1 VALQQTTRELWAQQG
16 PFEPYTIHGV
26 PQQNIPEIY
35 IKGAVW
41 NAQSTPP
48 RYIAQSSAP
57 EESGTGTWFPIDFNE
72 EHVCWVEVR
81 LQEPAGSEAYWQ
93 AFRIAGEDL
102 GLDITQGDV
111 EIHLQSTTLHSYR
124 ESVAS
129 SHLSRASTP
138 SIASVIRPRPSPYQL
153 GSRDQEIAHSLAES
167 LNINEPMS
175 NTLTME
181 VPAGTIN
188 PTTGHVD
195 ADDAALYRAIGPDQP
210 DPPSVSGTER
220 TTNIPFGWIRPQ
232 GGGMPE
238 PRRYIYGGPPAGP
251 FGPPGRGPPGG
262 GPPGGGPPGGGPPG
276 GGPPGGGPPRGGPFG
291 PPGGGP
297 PAPIP
302 VAPAVGGR
310 NDKLVGNTPLVFKGE
325 RSRAEEFITQWQLYE
340 GVNITNDLMRNAYQR
355 AMLFLTYIQ
364 GPIVNEWVKG
374 VNAWL
379 RGQIINQ
386 RWAPHD
392 ERLWTEVF
400 DSFNRQFANVMEQE
414 DAQAALAKGL
424 QLDKGDLDKLIT
436 EFEQLV
442 RHAGYDVNQDLVL
455 RIFTSALPNTMYE
468 YILRTLPQPATYE
481 QWRAAAIDQQRVYVH
496 MRNRADRFK
505 TKKPAPTNTWRPFN
519 SQWRN
524 PPRDKNAMDTSPGR
538 TRARVAEAEDF
549 LPGGN
554 RYEQRVGGS
563 REGGY
568 PRGPVQRDG
577 QRKVL
582 TCFFCGKPGHF
593 ARDCRQKQNNRGAN
607 SPPRNTQIP
616 TRARQVRQEDS
627 NIRVVDD
634 RSVADDRTPQQ
645 RANDWLTSV
654 ANEHDDVKDIVM
666 QELWGKED
674 FQNA

>member
-26 PQQNIPEIY
+26 PQQNIPDIY

-41 NAQSTPP
+41 NAQADPP
-48 RYIAQSSAP
+48 RYVAQSSAP
-57 EESGTGTWFPIDFNE
+57 EESGTGTWFPVDFNE

-93 AFRIAGEDL
+93 AFRIAGQDL

-129 SHLSRASTP
+129 SHSSRESTP
-138 SIASVIRPRPSPYQL
+138 SVPSIILPRPSPHQP
-153 GSRDQEIAHSLAES
+153 GSRDQEIANTLAES
-167 LNINEPMS
+167 LTIHEPMS

-188 PTTGHVD
+188 PVTGHVD
-195 ADDAALYRAIGPDQP
+195 ADDAALFRAIGPDQP
-210 DPPSVSGTER
+210 DPPSVSGTDR
-220 TTNIPFGWIRPQ
+220 TTHVPFGWIRPQ
-232 GGGMPE
+232 GGRMPE
-238 PRRYIYGGPPAGP
+238 PRRYIYGGG
-251 FGPPGRGPPGG
+251 GPPGGGPFRPPGGPFRPPGGPFGPPGG
-262 GPPGGGPPGGGPPG
+262 GPPGGGPPAPI
-276 GGPPGGGPPRGGPFG
+276 
-291 PPGGGP
+291 P
-297 PAPIP
+297 PAP
-302 VAPAVGGR
+302 VVGGGGR
-310 NDKLVGNTPLVFKGE
+310 NDKLVGNTPLIFKGE

-364 GPIVNEWVKG
+364 GPTVNEWVKG

-379 RGQIINQ
+379 RGQIIHEG
-386 RWAPHD
+386 WAPTD
-392 ERLWTEVF
+392 ERLWAEVF

-424 QLDKGDLDKLIT
+424 QLEKGDLDQLIT

-442 RHAGYDVNQDLVL
+442 RHAGYDINQDLVL

-468 YILRTLPQPATYE
+468 YILRNLPQPATYE
-481 QWRAAAIDQQRVYVH
+481 QWRSAAIDQQKVYVH

-505 TKKPAPTNTWRPFN
+505 TKKLPPITTWRPFGN
-519 SQWRN
+519 QWRN
-524 PPRDKNAMDTSPGR
+524 PPKDPNAMDTSPGR

-568 PRGPVQRDG
+568 PRGPVQKDG

-593 ARDCRQKQNNRGAN
+593 ARDCRQKRNNQGP
-607 SPPRNTQIP
+607 SGPPRNYQPP
-616 TRARQVRQEDS
+616 TRARQIKQEES

-645 RANDWLTSV
+645 RATDWLTSV
-654 ANEHDDVKDIVM
+654 ADEHDDVKDIVM

>member
-1 VALQQTTRELWAQQG
+1 VVLQQTTRELWASQG
-16 PFEPYTIHGV
+16 PFEPYTIHSIT
-26 PQQNIPEIY
+26 QQNVPEIY

-41 NAQSTPP
+41 NAQAIPA
-48 RYIAQSSAP
+48 RYHAQSSAP
-57 EESGTGTWFPIDFNE
+57 EESGLGNWFPIEFNK

-102 GLDITQGDV
+102 GVDITQGDV
-111 EIHLQSTTLHSYR
+111 ENHLQTNTLNTYR

-129 SHLSRASTP
+129 SHSSRASTP
-138 SIASVIRPRPSPYQL
+138 SIPSILIPRPSPYQP
-153 GSRDQEIAHSLAES
+153 GSRDQEIAHTLAES

-188 PTTGHVD
+188 PVTGHMD
-195 ADDAALYRAIGPDQP
+195 ADNAALFRAIGPDQP
-210 DPPSVSGTER
+210 DPPSVSKTDR
-220 TTNIPFGWIRPQ
+220 TTHIPFGWMRPQ
-232 GGGMPE
+232 GRRMPE
-238 PRRYIYGGPPAGP
+238 PGRYIYGGGGPPGRGPPGGGLPRGGPPAGP
-251 FGPPGRGPPGG
+251 FGPPGG
-262 GPPGGGPPGGGPPG
+262 GPPGGGPPAPLPP
-276 GGPPGGGPPRGGPFG
+276 
-291 PPGGGP
+291 
-297 PAPIP
+297 
-302 VAPAVGGR
+302 APAVGGIR
-310 NDKLVGNTPLVFKGE
+310 NNKLVGNTPLIFKGE

-364 GPIVNEWVKG
+364 GPVVNEWVKG

-386 RWAPHD
+386 QWAPTD
-392 ERLWTEVF
+392 ERLWVEVF

-424 QLDKGDLDKLIT
+424 QLEKGDLDKLIT

-442 RHAGYDVNQDLVL
+442 RHAQYDVNQDLVL
-455 RIFTSALPNTMYE
+455 RIFTSALPNAMYK
-468 YILRTLPQPATYE
+468 YILRTIPQPATYE
-481 QWRAAAIDQQRVYVH
+481 QWRSVAIDQQRVYVH
-496 MRNRADRFK
+496 MRNRTDRFK
-505 TKKPAPTNTWRPFN
+505 TKKAPPTNTNWRPFN
-519 SQWRN
+519 NQWRN
-524 PPRDKNAMDTSPGR
+524 PQRDPNAMDTSPGR
-538 TRARVAEAEDF
+538 TRTRVAEAEDF

-554 RYEQRVGGS
+554 RYKQRIGGS
-563 REGGY
+563 QEGGY
-568 PRGPVQRDG
+568 PRGPIQKDR

-593 ARDCRQKQNNRGAN
+593 ARDCRQKRFNNQNTPQTNQGPIGPSRN
-607 SPPRNTQIP
+607 QQNPPH
-616 TRARQVRQEDS
+616 VRQIGQEEGA
-627 NIRVVDD
+627 IRVVDD
-634 RSVADDRTPQQ
+634 RSIADDRTPHQ
-645 RANDWLTSV
+645 RATDWLSGV
-654 ANEHDDVKDIVM
+654 ADENNKVKDIVM

>member
-26 PQQNIPEIY
+26 PQQNIPEVY

-41 NAQSTPP
+41 NAQADPP
-48 RYIAQSSAP
+48 RYVAQSSAP
-57 EESGTGTWFPIDFNE
+57 EESGTGTWFPVDFNE

-93 AFRIAGEDL
+93 AFRIAGQDL

-111 EIHLQSTTLHSYR
+111 ENHLQATTLHSYR
-124 ESVAS
+124 ESIAS
-129 SHLSRASTP
+129 SHSSRASTP
-138 SIASVIRPRPSPYQL
+138 SEASVIRPRPSPNHP

-167 LNINEPMS
+167 LNINDPMS

-188 PTTGHVD
+188 QITGHVD
-195 ADDAALYRAIGPDQP
+195 ADDAALFRAIGPDQP
-210 DPPSVSGTER
+210 DPPSISGTEG
-220 TTNIPFGWIRPQ
+220 TTRVPFGWIRPQ
-232 GGGMPE
+232 GGGMPG
-238 PRRYIYGGPPAGP
+238 PRRYIYGGGPPGGP
-251 FGPPGRGPPGG
+251 FGPPPG
-262 GPPGGGPPGGGPPG
+262 GPPAGGPP
-276 GGPPGGGPPRGGPFG
+276 GGPFG

-297 PAPIP
+297 PMPIP
-302 VAPAVGGR
+302 PAPVVRGGGR
-310 NDKLVGNTPLVFKGE
+310 NDKLVGNTPLIFKGE
-325 RSRAEEFITQWQLYE
+325 RSKAEEFITQWQLYE

-386 RWAPHD
+386 RWAPTD
-392 ERLWTEVF
+392 ERLWVEVF

-424 QLDKGDLDKLIT
+424 QLEKGDLDKLIT

-442 RHAGYDVNQDLVL
+442 RHAGYDINQDLVL
-455 RIFTSALPNTMYE
+455 RIFTSALPNTMYK
-468 YILRTLPQPATYE
+468 YILRNLRQPATYE
-481 QWRAAAIDQQRVYVH
+481 QWRSAAIDQQRVYVH

-505 TKKPAPTNTWRPFN
+505 TKKLPPITTWRPFGN
-519 SQWRN
+519 QWRTPQGN
-524 PPRDKNAMDTSPGR
+524 PNAMDTSPGR

-568 PRGPVQRDG
+568 PRGPVQKDG

-593 ARDCRQKQNNRGAN
+593 ARDCRQKRNNQGP
-607 SPPRNTQIP
+607 SGPPRNNQTP
-616 TRARQVRQEDS
+616 MRARQIRQEES

-645 RANDWLTSV
+645 RATDWLTGV
-654 ANEHDDVKDIVM
+654 ADEHDDVKDIVM

>member
-16 PFEPYTIHGV
+16 PFEHYTIHGV

-41 NAQSTPP
+41 NAQADPP
-48 RYIAQSSAP
+48 RYVAQSSAP
-57 EESGTGTWFPIDFNE
+57 EESGTGTWFPVDFNE

-93 AFRIAGEDL
+93 AFRIAGQDL

-111 EIHLQSTTLHSYR
+111 ELHLQSTTLHSYR

-129 SHLSRASTP
+129 SHSSRASTP
-138 SIASVIRPRPSPYQL
+138 SIPSIILPRPSPHQP
-153 GSRDQEIAHSLAES
+153 GSRDQEIAHTLAES
-167 LNINEPMS
+167 LTIHEPMS

-188 PTTGHVD
+188 PVTGHVD
-195 ADDAALYRAIGPDQP
+195 ADDAALFRAIGPDQP
-210 DPPSVSGTER
+210 DPPSVSGTDR
-220 TTNIPFGWIRPQ
+220 TTHVPFGWIRPQ
-232 GGGMPE
+232 GGRMPE
-238 PRRYIYGGPPAGP
+238 PRRYIYGGGG
-251 FGPPGRGPPGG
+251 GPPGGNPPRGGPPGGPLGPPGG
-262 GPPGGGPPGGGPPG
+262 GPPGGGPPAPI
-276 GGPPGGGPPRGGPFG
+276 
-291 PPGGGP
+291 P
-297 PAPIP
+297 PAP
-302 VAPAVGGR
+302 AVMGGR
-310 NDKLVGNTPLVFKGE
+310 SDKLVGNTPLIFKGE

-379 RGQIINQ
+379 RGQIIHQ
-386 RWAPHD
+386 GWAPTD
-392 ERLWTEVF
+392 ERLWVEVF

-424 QLDKGDLDKLIT
+424 QLEKGDLDKLIT

-442 RHAGYDVNQDLVL
+442 RHAGYDINQDLVL

-468 YILRTLPQPATYE
+468 YILRNLPQPATYE
-481 QWRAAAIDQQRVYVH
+481 QWRSAAIDQQKVYVH

-505 TKKPAPTNTWRPFN
+505 TKKLPPITTWRPFGN
-519 SQWRN
+519 QWQN
-524 PPRDKNAMDTSPGR
+524 PTKDPNAMDTSPGR

-593 ARDCRQKQNNRGAN
+593 ARDCRQKRNNQGP
-607 SPPRNTQIP
+607 SGPPRNTQVP
-616 TRARQVRQEDS
+616 TRARQVRQDES

-645 RANDWLTSV
+645 RATDWLTSV
-654 ANEHDDVKDIVM
+654 ADEHDDVKDIVM

>member
-16 PFEPYTIHGV
+16 PFEHYTIHGV

-35 IKGAVW
+35 IKSAVW
-41 NAQSTPP
+41 NAQADPP
-48 RYIAQSSAP
+48 RYVAQSSAP
-57 EESGTGTWFPIDFNE
+57 EESGTGTWFPVDFNE

-93 AFRIAGEDL
+93 AFRIAGQDL

-111 EIHLQSTTLHSYR
+111 ELHLQSTTLHSYR

-129 SHLSRASTP
+129 SHSSRASTP
-138 SIASVIRPRPSPYQL
+138 SVPSIILPRPSPHQP
-153 GSRDQEIAHSLAES
+153 GSRDQEIAHTLAES
-167 LNINEPMS
+167 LTIHEPMS

-188 PTTGHVD
+188 PITGHVD
-195 ADDAALYRAIGPDQP
+195 ADDAALFRAIGPDQP
-210 DPPSVSGTER
+210 DPPSISGTDR
-220 TTNIPFGWIRPQ
+220 TTHVPFGWIRPQ

-238 PRRYIYGGPPAGP
+238 PRRYIYGGGGGPPGGNPPRRGLPGGP
-251 FGPPGRGPPGG
+251 FGPPGGPFGPPGG
-262 GPPGGGPPGGGPPG
+262 GPPGGGPPAPI
-276 GGPPGGGPPRGGPFG
+276 
-291 PPGGGP
+291 P
-297 PAPIP
+297 PAP
-302 VAPAVGGR
+302 AVMGGR
-310 NDKLVGNTPLVFKGE
+310 SDKLVGNTPLIFKGE

-379 RGQIINQ
+379 RGQIISEG
-386 RWAPHD
+386 WAPTD
-392 ERLWTEVF
+392 ERLWAEVF
-400 DSFNRQFANVMEQE
+400 NSFNRQFANVMEQE

-424 QLDKGDLDKLIT
+424 QLEKGDLDKLIT

-442 RHAGYDVNQDLVL
+442 RHAGYDINQDLVL

-468 YILRTLPQPATYE
+468 YILRNLPQPATYE
-481 QWRAAAIDQQRVYVH
+481 QWRAAAIDQQKVYVH

-505 TKKPAPTNTWRPFN
+505 TKKLPPITTWRPFGN
-519 SQWRN
+519 QWRN
-524 PPRDKNAMDTSPGR
+524 PTKDPNAMDTSPGR

-554 RYEQRVGGS
+554 RNEQRVGGS

-593 ARDCRQKQNNRGAN
+593 ARDCRQKRNNQGP
-607 SPPRNTQIP
+607 SGPSRNYQTP
-616 TRARQVRQEDS
+616 TRTRQIKQEES

-645 RANDWLTSV
+645 RATDWLTSV
-654 ANEHDDVKDIVM
+654 ADEHDDVKDIVM

>member
-16 PFEPYTIHGV
+16 PFEHYTIHGV
-26 PQQNIPEIY
+26 PQQNIPEVY

-41 NAQSTPP
+41 NAQANPP
-48 RYIAQSSAP
+48 RYVAQSSAP
-57 EESGTGTWFPIDFNE
+57 EESGTGTWFPVDFNE

-93 AFRIAGEDL
+93 AFRIAGQDL

-111 EIHLQSTTLHSYR
+111 ENHLQATTLNSYR
-124 ESVAS
+124 ESIAS
-129 SHLSRASTP
+129 SHSSRASTP
-138 SIASVIRPRPSPYQL
+138 SEASVIRPRPSPYQP
-153 GSRDQEIAHSLAES
+153 GSRDQEIARTLAES

-188 PTTGHVD
+188 PNTGHVD
-195 ADDAALYRAIGPDQP
+195 ADDAALFRAIGPDQP
-210 DPPSVSGTER
+210 DPPSISGTER
-220 TTNIPFGWIRPQ
+220 TTHVPFGWIRPQ
-232 GGGMPE
+232 GGRMPE
-238 PRRYIYGGPPAGP
+238 PGRYIYGGGG
-251 FGPPGRGPPGG
+251 GPPQG

-276 GGPPGGGPPRGGPFG
+276 GPFRPPGGPFG

-302 VAPAVGGR
+302 PAPAVMGGR
-310 NDKLVGNTPLVFKGE
+310 SDKLVGNTPLIFKGE

-364 GPIVNEWVKG
+364 GPVVNEWVKG

-379 RGQIINQ
+379 RGQIIHQ
-386 RWAPHD
+386 RWAPTD
-392 ERLWTEVF
+392 ERLWVEVF
-400 DSFNRQFANVMEQE
+400 DSFNRQFANIMEQE

-424 QLDKGDLDKLIT
+424 QLEKGDLDKLIT

-442 RHAGYDVNQDLVL
+442 RHAGYDINQDLVL

-481 QWRAAAIDQQRVYVH
+481 QWRSAAIDQQKVYVH

-505 TKKPAPTNTWRPFN
+505 TKKLPPITTWRPFGN
-519 SQWRN
+519 QWKN
-524 PPRDKNAMDTSPGR
+524 PQRDPNAMDTSPGR

-568 PRGPVQRDG
+568 PRGPVQQNG

-593 ARDCRQKQNNRGAN
+593 ARDCRQKRNNQGP
-607 SPPRNTQIP
+607 SGPPRNNQAP
-616 TRARQVRQEDS
+616 MRARQIRQEES

-645 RANDWLTSV
+645 RATDWLTSV
-654 ANEHDDVKDIVM
+654 ADEHDDVKDIVM

>member
-16 PFEPYTIHGV
+16 PFEHYTIHGV

-41 NAQSTPP
+41 NAQADPP
-48 RYIAQSSAP
+48 RYVAQSSAP
-57 EESGTGTWFPIDFNE
+57 EESGTGTWFPVDFNE

-93 AFRIAGEDL
+93 AFRIAGQDL

-111 EIHLQSTTLHSYR
+111 ELHLQSTTLHSYR

-129 SHLSRASTP
+129 SHSSRASTP
-138 SIASVIRPRPSPYQL
+138 SVPSIILPRPSPHQP
-153 GSRDQEIAHSLAES
+153 GSRDQEIAHTLAES
-167 LNINEPMS
+167 LTIHEPMS

-188 PTTGHVD
+188 PVTGHVD
-195 ADDAALYRAIGPDQP
+195 ADDAALFRAIGPDQP
-210 DPPSVSGTER
+210 DPPSVSGTDR
-220 TTNIPFGWIRPQ
+220 TTHIPFGWIRPQ
-232 GGGMPE
+232 SERMPE
-238 PRRYIYGGPPAGP
+238 PRRYIYGGGG
-251 FGPPGRGPPGG
+251 GPPGGNPPRGGPPGGPFRPPGGPFGPPGG
-262 GPPGGGPPGGGPPG
+262 GPPGGGPPAPI
-276 GGPPGGGPPRGGPFG
+276 
-291 PPGGGP
+291 P
-297 PAPIP
+297 PAP
-302 VAPAVGGR
+302 AVMGGR
-310 NDKLVGNTPLVFKGE
+310 SDKLVGNTPLIFKGE
-325 RSRAEEFITQWQLYE
+325 RNRAEEFITQWQLYE

-379 RGQIINQ
+379 RGQIIHQ
-386 RWAPHD
+386 GWAPTD
-392 ERLWTEVF
+392 ERLWAEVF

-424 QLDKGDLDKLIT
+424 QLEKGDLDKLIT

-442 RHAGYDVNQDLVL
+442 RHAGYDINQDLVL

-468 YILRTLPQPATYE
+468 YILRNLPQPATYE
-481 QWRAAAIDQQRVYVH
+481 QWRSAAIDQQKVYVH

-505 TKKPAPTNTWRPFN
+505 TKKLPPITTWRPFGN
-519 SQWRN
+519 QWRN
-524 PPRDKNAMDTSPGR
+524 PTKDPNAMDTSPGR

-568 PRGPVQRDG
+568 MRGPVQKDG

-593 ARDCRQKQNNRGAN
+593 ARDCRQKRNNQGP
-607 SPPRNTQIP
+607 SGPPRNTQVP
-616 TRARQVRQEDS
+616 TRTRQIRQEES

-645 RANDWLTSV
+645 RATDWLTSV
-654 ANEHDDVKDIVM
+654 ADEHDDVKDIVM

>member
-16 PFEPYTIHGV
+16 PFETYTIHGV

-41 NAQSTPP
+41 NAQADPP
-48 RYIAQSSAP
+48 RYVAQSSAP
-57 EESGTGTWFPIDFNE
+57 EESGTGTWFPVDFNE

-93 AFRIAGEDL
+93 AFRIAGQDL

-111 EIHLQSTTLHSYR
+111 KAHLQTTTLTSYR

-129 SHLSRASTP
+129 SHSSRASTP
-138 SIASVIRPRPSPYQL
+138 SVPSDIRLRPSPYQP
-153 GSRDQEIAHSLAES
+153 GSRDQEIAHTLAES
-167 LNINEPMS
+167 LTINDPMS

-181 VPAGTIN
+181 APAGTIN
-188 PTTGHVD
+188 PTTGHIND
-195 ADDAALYRAIGPDQP
+195 DDAALFRAIGPDQP
-210 DPPSVSGTER
+210 DPPSVGGTDH
-220 TTNIPFGWIRPQ
+220 TTHVPFGWIRPQ
-232 GGGMPE
+232 SGRMPE
-238 PRRYIYGGPPAGP
+238 PRRYIYGGGGPPQG
-251 FGPPGRGPPGG
+251 GPPGGPFRPPGGGPFGPPGG
-262 GPPGGGPPGGGPPG
+262 GPPGGGPPGGGPPM
-276 GGPPGGGPPRGGPFG
+276 PI
-291 PPGGGP
+291 P
-297 PAPIP
+297 PAP
-302 VAPAVGGR
+302 AMGGR
-310 NDKLVGNTPLVFKGE
+310 SDKLVGNTPLIFKGE

-386 RWAPHD
+386 RWAPTD
-392 ERLWTEVF
+392 ERLWIEVF

-424 QLDKGDLDKLIT
+424 QLEKGDLDKLIT

-442 RHAGYDVNQDLVL
+442 RHAGYDINQDLVL
-455 RIFTSALPNTMYE
+455 RIFTSALPNMMYE

-481 QWRAAAIDQQRVYVH
+481 QWRTAAIDQQRVYVH

-505 TKKPAPTNTWRPFN
+505 TKKLPPITTWRPFGN
-519 SQWRN
+519 QWKN
-524 PPRDKNAMDTSPGR
+524 PQRGPNDMDTSPRR

-554 RYEQRVGGS
+554 RYEQRAGGS

-568 PRGPVQRDG
+568 PRGPVQKDG

-593 ARDCRQKQNNRGAN
+593 ARDCRQKRNNQGP
-607 SPPRNTQIP
+607 SGPPRNTQMP
-616 TRARQVRQEDS
+616 MRARQIRQEES

-634 RSVADDRTPQQ
+634 RSVANDRTPQQ
-645 RANDWLTSV
+645 RASDWLTGV
-654 ANEHDDVKDIVM
+654 ADEHDDVKDIVM

>member
-16 PFEPYTIHGV
+16 PFEPYIIHGT
-26 PQQNIPEIY
+26 PQQNVPAIY

-41 NAQSTPP
+41 NAQADPP
-48 RYIAQSSAP
+48 RYVAQSSAP
-57 EESGTGTWFPIDFNE
+57 EESGSGTWFPIEFNE
-72 EHVCWVEVR
+72 EHMCWVEVR

-111 EIHLQSTTLHSYR
+111 ETHLQTATLNSYR

-129 SHLSRASTP
+129 SHSSRASTP
-138 SIASVIRPRPSPYQL
+138 SVPSIIRPRPSPYQP
-153 GSRDQEIAHSLAES
+153 GSRDQEIAHMLAES

-188 PTTGHVD
+188 PITGHID
-195 ADDAALYRAIGPDQP
+195 ADDAALFRAIGPDQP
-210 DPPSVSGTER
+210 DPPSVSGTDR
-220 TTNIPFGWIRPQ
+220 TTHIPFGWIRPQ

-238 PRRYIYGGPPAGP
+238 PRRYIYG
-251 FGPPGRGPPGG
+251 GG

-276 GGPPGGGPPRGGPFG
+276 GGPPGGGPPRRGPPAGPFG

-302 VAPAVGGR
+302 PAPAVGGGGR
-310 NDKLVGNTPLVFKGE
+310 NDKLVGNTPLIFKGE
-325 RSRAEEFITQWQLYE
+325 CSRAEEFITQWQLYE

-386 RWAPHD
+386 RWAPTD
-392 ERLWTEVF
+392 KRLWIEVF

-424 QLDKGDLDKLIT
+424 QLDKGDLDKLIM

-442 RHAGYDVNQDLVL
+442 RHARYDVNQDLVL
-455 RIFTSALPNTMYE
+455 RIFTSALPNAMYE

-481 QWRAAAIDQQRVYVH
+481 QWRSAAIDQQRVYVH
-496 MRNRADRFK
+496 MRNRTDRFK
-505 TKKPAPTNTWRPFN
+505 TKKLPPVTTWRPFGN
-519 SQWRN
+519 QWKN
-524 PPRDKNAMDTSPGR
+524 PQRDPNAMDTSPGR

-549 LPGGN
+549 LSGGN

-593 ARDCRQKQNNRGAN
+593 ACDC
-607 SPPRNTQIP
+607 
-616 TRARQVRQEDS
+616 
-627 NIRVVDD
+627 
-634 RSVADDRTPQQ
+634 
-645 RANDWLTSV
+645 
-654 ANEHDDVKDIVM
+654 
-666 QELWGKED
+666 
-674 FQNA
+674 

>member
-16 PFEPYTIHGV
+16 PFETYTIHGV
-26 PQQNIPEIY
+26 PQQNIPEVY

-41 NAQSTPP
+41 NAQADPP
-48 RYIAQSSAP
+48 RYVAQSSAP
-57 EESGTGTWFPIDFNE
+57 EESGTGTWFPVDFNE

-93 AFRIAGEDL
+93 AFRIAGQDL

-111 EIHLQSTTLHSYR
+111 EAHLQATTLTSYR

-129 SHLSRASTP
+129 SHSSRASTP
-138 SIASVIRPRPSPYQL
+138 SEASVIRPRPSPYQP
-153 GSRDQEIAHSLAES
+153 GSRDQEIARSLAES

-188 PTTGHVD
+188 PVTGHVD
-195 ADDAALYRAIGPDQP
+195 ADDAALFRAIGPDQP
-210 DPPSVSGTER
+210 DPPSISGTEG
-220 TTNIPFGWIRPQ
+220 TTHVPFGWIRPQ
-232 GGGMPE
+232 GGGMPG
-238 PRRYIYGGPPAGP
+238 PRRYIYGGGPPPGG
-251 FGPPGRGPPGG
+251 GPPGGPFGPPGG
-262 GPPGGGPPGGGPPG
+262 GPPGGGPPGG
-276 GGPPGGGPPRGGPFG
+276 PFG

-297 PAPIP
+297 PMPIP
-302 VAPAVGGR
+302 PAPVVGGGGR
-310 NDKLVGNTPLVFKGE
+310 SDKLVGNTPLIFKGE
-325 RSRAEEFITQWQLYE
+325 RSKAEEFITQWQLYE

-386 RWAPHD
+386 RWAPTD
-392 ERLWTEVF
+392 ERLWVEVF

-424 QLDKGDLDKLIT
+424 QLEKGDLDKLIT

-442 RHAGYDVNQDLVL
+442 RHAGYDINQDLVL
-455 RIFTSALPNTMYE
+455 RIFTSALPHTMYE
-468 YILRTLPQPATYE
+468 YILRNLRQPATYE
-481 QWRAAAIDQQRVYVH
+481 QWRSAAIDQQRVYVH

-505 TKKPAPTNTWRPFN
+505 TKKLPPITTWRPFGN
-519 SQWRN
+519 QWRTPQGN
-524 PPRDKNAMDTSPGR
+524 PNAMDTSLGR

-568 PRGPVQRDG
+568 PRGPVQKDG

-593 ARDCRQKQNNRGAN
+593 ARDCRQKRNNQGPSGPSRN
-607 SPPRNTQIP
+607 NQPPM
-616 TRARQVRQEDS
+616 RARQIRQEES

-634 RSVADDRTPQQ
+634 RSVVDDRTPQQ
-645 RANDWLTSV
+645 RATDWLTSV
-654 ANEHDDVKDIVM
+654 ADENDDVKDIVM

>member
-16 PFEPYTIHGV
+16 PFEHYTIHGV

-41 NAQSTPP
+41 NAQADPP
-48 RYIAQSSAP
+48 RYVAQSSAP
-57 EESGTGTWFPIDFNE
+57 EESGTGTWFPVDFNE

-93 AFRIAGEDL
+93 AFRIAGQDL

-111 EIHLQSTTLHSYR
+111 ELHLQSTTLHSYR
-124 ESVAS
+124 ESVTS
-129 SHLSRASTP
+129 SHSSRASTP
-138 SIASVIRPRPSPYQL
+138 SEPSIILPRPSPHQP
-153 GSRDQEIAHSLAES
+153 GSRDQEIAHTLAES
-167 LNINEPMS
+167 LNIHEPMS
-175 NTLTME
+175 NTLTLE

-188 PTTGHVD
+188 PVTGHVD
-195 ADDAALYRAIGPDQP
+195 ADDAALFWAIGPNQP
-210 DPPSVSGTER
+210 DPPSVSGTDR
-220 TTNIPFGWIRPQ
+220 TTHVPFGWIRPQ
-232 GGGMPE
+232 SGRMPE
-238 PRRYIYGGPPAGP
+238 PRRYIYGGGGGPPGGNPPRGGPPGGP
-251 FGPPGRGPPGG
+251 FGPPGGPFGPPGG
-262 GPPGGGPPGGGPPG
+262 GPPGGGPPAPI
-276 GGPPGGGPPRGGPFG
+276 
-291 PPGGGP
+291 P
-297 PAPIP
+297 PAP
-302 VAPAVGGR
+302 AVMGGR
-310 NDKLVGNTPLVFKGE
+310 SDKLVGNTPTIFKGE

-379 RGQIINQ
+379 RGQIIHQ
-386 RWAPHD
+386 RWAPTD
-392 ERLWTEVF
+392 ERLWAEVF

-424 QLDKGDLDKLIT
+424 QLEKGDLDKLIT

-442 RHAGYDVNQDLVL
+442 RHAGYDINQDLVL

-468 YILRTLPQPATYE
+468 YILRNLPQPATYE
-481 QWRAAAIDQQRVYVH
+481 QWRSAAIDQQKVYVH

-505 TKKPAPTNTWRPFN
+505 TKKLPPITTWRPFGN
-519 SQWRN
+519 QWRN
-524 PPRDKNAMDTSPGR
+524 PTKDPNAMDTSPGR

-593 ARDCRQKQNNRGAN
+593 ARDCRQKRNNQGP
-607 SPPRNTQIP
+607 SGPPRNTQVP
-616 TRARQVRQEDS
+616 TRARQVRQEES

-645 RANDWLTSV
+645 RATDWLTSV
-654 ANEHDDVKDIVM
+654 ADEHDDVKDIVM

>member
-16 PFEPYTIHGV
+16 PFEHYTIHGV

-41 NAQSTPP
+41 NAQADPP
-48 RYIAQSSAP
+48 RYVAQSSAP
-57 EESGTGTWFPIDFNE
+57 EESGTGTWFPVDFNE

-93 AFRIAGEDL
+93 AFRIAGQDL

-111 EIHLQSTTLHSYR
+111 ELHLQSTTLHSYR
-124 ESVAS
+124 ESVTS
-129 SHLSRASTP
+129 SHSSRASTP
-138 SIASVIRPRPSPYQL
+138 SVPSIILPRPSPHQP
-153 GSRDQEIAHSLAES
+153 GSRDQEIANTLAES
-167 LNINEPMS
+167 LTIHEPMS

-188 PTTGHVD
+188 PITGHVD
-195 ADDAALYRAIGPDQP
+195 ADDAALFQAIGPDQP
-210 DPPSVSGTER
+210 DPPSVSGTDR
-220 TTNIPFGWIRPQ
+220 TTHVPFGWIRPQ
-232 GGGMPE
+232 SGRMPE
-238 PRRYIYGGPPAGP
+238 PRRYIYGGGGGPPRGNP
-251 FGPPGRGPPGG
+251 PRGGPPGGPFGPPGG
-262 GPPGGGPPGGGPPG
+262 GPPGGGPPAPI
-276 GGPPGGGPPRGGPFG
+276 
-291 PPGGGP
+291 P
-297 PAPIP
+297 PAP
-302 VAPAVGGR
+302 AVMGGR
-310 NDKLVGNTPLVFKGE
+310 SDKLVGNTPLIFKGE

-379 RGQIINQ
+379 RGQIIHQ
-386 RWAPHD
+386 GWAPTD
-392 ERLWTEVF
+392 ERLWAEVF

-424 QLDKGDLDKLIT
+424 QLEKGDLDKLIT

-442 RHAGYDVNQDLVL
+442 RHAGYDINQDLVL

-468 YILRTLPQPATYE
+468 YILRNLPQPATYE
-481 QWRAAAIDQQRVYVH
+481 QWRSAAIDQQKVYVH

-505 TKKPAPTNTWRPFN
+505 TKKLPPITTWRPFGN
-519 SQWRN
+519 QWRN
-524 PPRDKNAMDTSPGR
+524 PTKDPNAMDTSPGR

-593 ARDCRQKQNNRGAN
+593 ARDC
-607 SPPRNTQIP
+607 
-616 TRARQVRQEDS
+616 
-627 NIRVVDD
+627 
-634 RSVADDRTPQQ
+634 
-645 RANDWLTSV
+645 
-654 ANEHDDVKDIVM
+654 
-666 QELWGKED
+666 
-674 FQNA
+674 

>member
-16 PFEPYTIHGV
+16 PFETYTIHGV
-26 PQQNIPEIY
+26 PQQNIPEVY
-35 IKGAVW
+35 IKSAVW
-41 NAQSTPP
+41 NAQSDPP
-48 RYIAQSSAP
+48 RYVAQSRAP
-57 EESGTGTWFPIDFNE
+57 EESGTGTWFPVDFNE

-111 EIHLQSTTLHSYR
+111 EAHLQTTTLTSYR

-129 SHLSRASTP
+129 SHSSRASTP
-138 SIASVIRPRPSPYQL
+138 SVPSDIRPRPSPYQP
-153 GSRDQEIAHSLAES
+153 GSRDQEIARTLAES
-167 LNINEPMS
+167 LNINDPMS
-175 NTLTME
+175 NTLTISA
-181 VPAGTIN
+181 PAGTIN
-188 PTTGHVD
+188 QITGHVND
-195 ADDAALYRAIGPDQP
+195 GDAALFRAIGPNQP
-210 DPPSVSGTER
+210 DPPSVGGTDR
-220 TTNIPFGWIRPQ
+220 TTHVPFGWIRPQ
-232 GGGMPE
+232 GERMPE
-238 PRRYIYGGPPAGP
+238 PRRYIYGGG
-251 FGPPGRGPPGG
+251 GPPGGNPPRGGPPGGPFGPPGG
-262 GPPGGGPPGGGPPG
+262 GPPGGGPPAPI
-276 GGPPGGGPPRGGPFG
+276 
-291 PPGGGP
+291 P
-297 PAPIP
+297 PAP
-302 VAPAVGGR
+302 AVMGGR
-310 NDKLVGNTPLVFKGE
+310 SDKLVGNTPLIFKGE

-379 RGQIINQ
+379 RGQIIHQ
-386 RWAPHD
+386 RWAPTD
-392 ERLWTEVF
+392 ERLWAEVF

-442 RHAGYDVNQDLVL
+442 CHAGYDINQDLVL
-455 RIFTSALPNTMYE
+455 CIFTSTLPNTMYK

-481 QWRAAAIDQQRVYVH
+481 QWRSAAIDQQKVYVH

-505 TKKPAPTNTWRPFN
+505 TKKLPPTTTWRPFSN
-519 SQWRN
+519 QWRN
-524 PPRDKNAMDTSPGR
+524 PTRDPSAMDTSPGR

-554 RYEQRVGGS
+554 RYEQQVGGS

-593 ARDCRQKQNNRGAN
+593 ARDCRQKRNNQGP
-607 SPPRNTQIP
+607 SGPPRNTQVP
-616 TRARQVRQEDS
+616 TRTRQIRQEES

-645 RANDWLTSV
+645 RATDWLTSV
-654 ANEHDDVKDIVM
+654 ADEHDDVKDIVM

>member
-26 PQQNIPEIY
+26 PQQNIPDIY

-41 NAQSTPP
+41 NAQADPP
-48 RYIAQSSAP
+48 RYVAQSSAP
-57 EESGTGTWFPIDFNE
+57 EESGTGTWFPVDFNE

-93 AFRIAGEDL
+93 AFRIAGQDL

-111 EIHLQSTTLHSYR
+111 EAHLQTTTLNSYR

-129 SHLSRASTP
+129 SHSSRASTP
-138 SIASVIRPRPSPYQL
+138 SVPSIILPRPSPYQP
-153 GSRDQEIAHSLAES
+153 GSRDQEIAHMLAES

-188 PTTGHVD
+188 PITGHVD
-195 ADDAALYRAIGPDQP
+195 ADNAALFRAIGPDQP
-210 DPPSVSGTER
+210 DPPSISGTDR
-220 TTNIPFGWIRPQ
+220 TTHVPFGWIRPQ
-232 GGGMPE
+232 GERMPE
-238 PRRYIYGGPPAGP
+238 PRRYIYGGGGPPGGNPPRRGPPGGP
-251 FGPPGRGPPGG
+251 FGPPGGPFGPPGG
-262 GPPGGGPPGGGPPG
+262 GPPGGGPPAPI
-276 GGPPGGGPPRGGPFG
+276 
-291 PPGGGP
+291 P
-297 PAPIP
+297 PAP
-302 VAPAVGGR
+302 AVMGGR
-310 NDKLVGNTPLVFKGE
+310 SDKLVGNTPLIFKGE

-379 RGQIINQ
+379 RGQIIHQ
-386 RWAPHD
+386 RWAPTD
-392 ERLWTEVF
+392 ERLWVEVF
-400 DSFNRQFANVMEQE
+400 DSFNRQFANIMEQE

-442 RHAGYDVNQDLVL
+442 RHAGYDINQDLVL

-468 YILRTLPQPATYE
+468 YILRTLPQPASYE
-481 QWRAAAIDQQRVYVH
+481 QWRSAAIDQQKVYVH

-505 TKKPAPTNTWRPFN
+505 TKKLPPITTWRPFGN
-519 SQWRN
+519 QWKN
-524 PPRDKNAMDTSPGR
+524 PQRDPNAMDTSPGR

-593 ARDCRQKQNNRGAN
+593 ARDCRQKRNNQGP
-607 SPPRNTQIP
+607 SGPPRNTQIP
-616 TRARQVRQEDS
+616 TRTWQIRQEES

-654 ANEHDDVKDIVM
+654 ADEHDDVKDIVM

>member
-1 VALQQTTRELWAQQG
+1 MLWAQQG

-41 NAQSTPP
+41 NTQSVPP
-48 RYIAQSSAP
+48 RYVTQSSAP
-57 EESGTGTWFPIDFNE
+57 EESGTSTWFPIDFNE

-102 GLDITQGDV
+102 GLDITQEDV
-111 EIHLQSTTLHSYR
+111 KNHLQATTLNTYR
-124 ESVAS
+124 ESVAI
-129 SHLSRASTP
+129 SHSSRASTP
-138 SIASVIRPRPSPYQL
+138 SVPSVIRPRPSPYQP
-153 GSRDQEIAHSLAES
+153 GSWDQEIARSLAES

-175 NTLTME
+175 NTHTME

-188 PTTGHVD
+188 PIMGHIN
-195 ADDAALYRAIGPDQP
+195 DDDTVLFRAIGPDQP
-210 DPPSVSGTER
+210 DPPSVGGTDR
-220 TTNIPFGWIRPQ
+220 TTHVPFGWIQPQ
-232 GGGMPE
+232 AVGMPE

-251 FGPPGRGPPGG
+251 FGPPGG

-276 GGPPGGGPPRGGPFG
+276 RGPPGGGPSMPI
-291 PPGGGP
+291 P
-297 PAPIP
+297 PAPI
-302 VAPAVGGR
+302 VGGGR
-310 NDKLVGNTPLVFKGE
+310 NDKLVGNTPLIFKGE
-325 RSRAEEFITQWQLYE
+325 HSQAEEFITQWQLYE

-364 GPIVNEWVKG
+364 GPVVNEWVKG

-386 RWAPHD
+386 RWAPTD
-392 ERLWTEVF
+392 ERLWVEVF

-414 DAQAALAKGL
+414 DAQAALAEGL

-442 RHAGYDVNQDLVL
+442 HHARYDVNQDLVL
-455 RIFTSALPNTMYE
+455 HIFTSALPNVMYE

-481 QWRAAAIDQQRVYVH
+481 QWRTAAIDQQRVYVH
-496 MRNRADRFK
+496 MRNRTDRFK
-505 TKKPAPTNTWRPFN
+505 TKKLPPVTTWRPFGN
-519 SQWRN
+519 QWRN
-524 PPRDKNAMDTSPGR
+524 PQRDPNAMDTSPGR
-538 TRARVAEAEDF
+538 TRARVAEADDF

-554 RYEQRVGGS
+554 RYKQRVGGS

-568 PRGPVQRDG
+568 PRGPVQKDG

-582 TCFFCGKPGHF
+582 TCFFCRKPGHF
-593 ARDCRQKQNNRGAN
+593 ARDCRQKRNNQGP
-607 SPPRNTQIP
+607 SGPPRNTQIP
-616 TRARQVRQEDS
+616 MRARQTRQEES

-654 ANEHDDVKDIVM
+654 ADEHDHVKDIIM

>member
-16 PFEPYTIHGV
+16 PFEHYTIHGV

-41 NAQSTPP
+41 NAQSDPP
-48 RYIAQSSAP
+48 RYVAQSSAP
-57 EESGTGTWFPIDFNE
+57 EESGTGTWFPVDFNE

-93 AFRIAGEDL
+93 AFRIAGQDL

-111 EIHLQSTTLHSYR
+111 ELHLQSTTLHSYR

-129 SHLSRASTP
+129 SHSSRASTP
-138 SIASVIRPRPSPYQL
+138 SVPSIILPRPSPHQP
-153 GSRDQEIAHSLAES
+153 GSRDQEIAHTLAES
-167 LNINEPMS
+167 LNIHEPMS
-175 NTLTME
+175 NTLTLE

-188 PTTGHVD
+188 PVTGHVD
-195 ADDAALYRAIGPDQP
+195 ADDAALFRAIGPDQP
-210 DPPSVSGTER
+210 DPPSVSGTDH
-220 TTNIPFGWIRPQ
+220 TTHVPFGWIRPQ
-232 GGGMPE
+232 GGRMPE
-238 PRRYIYGGPPAGP
+238 PRRYIYGG
-251 FGPPGRGPPGG
+251 
-262 GPPGGGPPGGGPPG
+262 G
-276 GGPPGGGPPRGGPFG
+276 GGPPGGGPPRGGPPGGPFGPPGGG

-302 VAPAVGGR
+302 PAPAVMGGR
-310 NDKLVGNTPLVFKGE
+310 SDKLVGNTPLIFKGE
-325 RSRAEEFITQWQLYE
+325 RSKAEEFITQWQLYE

-364 GPIVNEWVKG
+364 GPVVNEWVKG

-386 RWAPHD
+386 RWAPTD
-392 ERLWTEVF
+392 ERLWIEVF

-424 QLDKGDLDKLIT
+424 QLEKGDLDKLIT

-442 RHAGYDVNQDLVL
+442 RHAGYDINQDLVL

-468 YILRTLPQPATYE
+468 YILRNLRQPATYE
-481 QWRAAAIDQQRVYVH
+481 QWRSAAIDQQRVYVH

-505 TKKPAPTNTWRPFN
+505 TKKLPPVTTWRPFGN
-519 SQWRN
+519 QWRTPPGN
-524 PPRDKNAMDTSPGR
+524 PNAMDTSPGR

-563 REGGY
+563 QEGGY
-568 PRGPVQRDG
+568 RRGPVQKDG

-593 ARDCRQKQNNRGAN
+593 ARDCRQKRNNQGP
-607 SPPRNTQIP
+607 SGPPRNNQAP
-616 TRARQVRQEDS
+616 MRARQIRQEES

-645 RANDWLTSV
+645 RATDWLTSV
-654 ANEHDDVKDIVM
+654 ADEHDDVKDIVM

>member
-16 PFEPYTIHGV
+16 PFEHYTIHGV

-41 NAQSTPP
+41 NAQAVPP
-48 RYIAQSSAP
+48 RYVAQSSAP
-57 EESGTGTWFPIDFNE
+57 EESGTGTWFPVDFNE

-93 AFRIAGEDL
+93 AFRIAGQDL

-111 EIHLQSTTLHSYR
+111 ELHLQSTTLHSYR

-129 SHLSRASTP
+129 SHSSRESTP
-138 SIASVIRPRPSPYQL
+138 SVPSIILPRPSPHQP
-153 GSRDQEIAHSLAES
+153 GSRDQEIAHTLAES
-167 LNINEPMS
+167 LTINEPMS

-188 PTTGHVD
+188 PVTGHVD
-195 ADDAALYRAIGPDQP
+195 ADDVALFRAIGPDQP
-210 DPPSVSGTER
+210 DPPSVSGTDR
-220 TTNIPFGWIRPQ
+220 TTHVPFGWLRPQ
-232 GGGMPE
+232 GGRMPE
-238 PRRYIYGGPPAGP
+238 PRRYIYGGG
-251 FGPPGRGPPGG
+251 GPPGGNPPRGGPPGGPFGPPGG
-262 GPPGGGPPGGGPPG
+262 GPPGGGPPAPI
-276 GGPPGGGPPRGGPFG
+276 
-291 PPGGGP
+291 P
-297 PAPIP
+297 PAP
-302 VAPAVGGR
+302 AVMGGR
-310 NDKLVGNTPLVFKGE
+310 SDKLVGNTPLIFKGE

-379 RGQIINQ
+379 RGQII
-386 RWAPHD
+386 REGWAPTD
-392 ERLWTEVF
+392 ERLWAEVF

-414 DAQAALAKGL
+414 DAQAALAKGM
-424 QLDKGDLDKLIT
+424 QLEKGDLDKLIT

-442 RHAGYDVNQDLVL
+442 RHAGYDINQDLVL

-481 QWRAAAIDQQRVYVH
+481 QWRSAAIDQQKVYVH

-505 TKKPAPTNTWRPFN
+505 TKKMPPITTWRPFGN
-519 SQWRN
+519 QWKN
-524 PPRDKNAMDTSPGR
+524 PQRDPNAMDTSPGR

-549 LPGGN
+549 LPGGS
-554 RYEQRVGGS
+554 RYEQRVGGN

-568 PRGPVQRDG
+568 PRGPVQKDG
-577 QRKVL
+577 SRKVL

-593 ARDCRQKQNNRGAN
+593 ARDCRQKRNNQGP
-607 SPPRNTQIP
+607 SGPSRNYQAP
-616 TRARQVRQEDS
+616 TRTRQIKQEES

-645 RANDWLTSV
+645 RATDWLTSV

>member
-16 PFEPYTIHGV
+16 PFEHYTIHGV

-41 NAQSTPP
+41 NAQADPP
-48 RYIAQSSAP
+48 RYVAQSSAP
-57 EESGTGTWFPIDFNE
+57 EESGTGTWFPVDFNE

-93 AFRIAGEDL
+93 AFRIAGQDL

-111 EIHLQSTTLHSYR
+111 ELHLQSTTLHSYR

-129 SHLSRASTP
+129 SHSSRASTP
-138 SIASVIRPRPSPYQL
+138 SVPSIILPRPSPHQP
-153 GSRDQEIAHSLAES
+153 GSRDQEIAHTLAES
-167 LNINEPMS
+167 LTIHDPMS

-188 PTTGHVD
+188 PVTGHVD
-195 ADDAALYRAIGPDQP
+195 ADDAALFRAIGPDQP
-210 DPPSVSGTER
+210 DPPSISGTDR
-220 TTNIPFGWIRPQ
+220 TTHVPFGWIRPQ
-232 GGGMPE
+232 GGRMPE
-238 PRRYIYGGPPAGP
+238 PGRYIYGGGG
-251 FGPPGRGPPGG
+251 GPPGGGPPQGGLPGGPFRPPGRPFGPPGG
-262 GPPGGGPPGGGPPG
+262 GPPGGGPPAPI
-276 GGPPGGGPPRGGPFG
+276 
-291 PPGGGP
+291 P
-297 PAPIP
+297 PAP
-302 VAPAVGGR
+302 AVMGGR
-310 NDKLVGNTPLVFKGE
+310 SDKLVGNTPLIFKGE
-325 RSRAEEFITQWQLYE
+325 RSKAEEFITQWQLYE

-379 RGQIINQ
+379 RGQIIHQ
-386 RWAPHD
+386 RWAPTD
-392 ERLWTEVF
+392 ERLWIEVF

-442 RHAGYDVNQDLVL
+442 RHAGYDINQDLVL

-481 QWRAAAIDQQRVYVH
+481 QWRSAAIDQQKVYVH

-505 TKKPAPTNTWRPFN
+505 TKKLPPITTWRPFGN
-519 SQWRN
+519 QWRTPANN
-524 PPRDKNAMDTSPGR
+524 PNAMDTSPGR

-593 ARDCRQKQNNRGAN
+593 ARDCRQKRNNQGP
-607 SPPRNTQIP
+607 SGPPRNTQVP
-616 TRARQVRQEDS
+616 TRARQVRQEES

-645 RANDWLTSV
+645 RATDWLTSV
-654 ANEHDDVKDIVM
+654 ADEHDDVKDIVM

>member
-16 PFEPYTIHGV
+16 PFEQYTIHGV

-41 NAQSTPP
+41 NAQADPP
-48 RYIAQSSAP
+48 RYVAQSSAP
-57 EESGTGTWFPIDFNE
+57 EESGTGTWFPVDFNE

-81 LQEPAGSEAYWQ
+81 LQEPAGSDAYWQ
-93 AFRIAGEDL
+93 AFRIAGQDL

-111 EIHLQSTTLHSYR
+111 ELHLQSTTLHSYR

-129 SHLSRASTP
+129 SHSSRASTP
-138 SIASVIRPRPSPYQL
+138 SVPSIILPRPSPHQP
-153 GSRDQEIAHSLAES
+153 GSRDQEIARTLAES
-167 LNINEPMS
+167 LNIRESMS

-181 VPAGTIN
+181 VPAGTIS
-188 PTTGHVD
+188 PVTGHVD
-195 ADDAALYRAIGPDQP
+195 ADDAALFRAIGPDQP
-210 DPPSVSGTER
+210 DPPSISGTER
-220 TTNIPFGWIRPQ
+220 TTHVPFGWIRPQ
-232 GGGMPE
+232 GGGMPG
-238 PRRYIYGGPPAGP
+238 PRRYIYGGGPPPPAG
-251 FGPPGRGPPGG
+251 GPP
-262 GPPGGGPPGGGPPG
+262 
-276 GGPPGGGPPRGGPFG
+276 GGPFG

-297 PAPIP
+297 PGGPFGPPGGGPPMPIP
-302 VAPAVGGR
+302 PAPVVGGGGR
-310 NDKLVGNTPLVFKGE
+310 NDKLVGNTPLIFKGE
-325 RSRAEEFITQWQLYE
+325 RSKAEEFITQWQLYE

-386 RWAPHD
+386 RWAPTD
-392 ERLWTEVF
+392 ERLWVEVF

-424 QLDKGDLDKLIT
+424 QLEKGDLDKLIT

-442 RHAGYDVNQDLVL
+442 RHAGYDINQDLVL

-468 YILRTLPQPATYE
+468 YILRNLRQPATYE
-481 QWRAAAIDQQRVYVH
+481 QWRSAAIDQQRVYVH

-505 TKKPAPTNTWRPFN
+505 TKKLPPITTWRPFGN
-519 SQWRN
+519 QWRTPPGN
-524 PPRDKNAMDTSPGR
+524 PNAMDTSPGR

-568 PRGPVQRDG
+568 PRGPVQKDG

-593 ARDCRQKQNNRGAN
+593 ARDCRQKRNNQGP
-607 SPPRNTQIP
+607 SGPPRTNQTP
-616 TRARQVRQEDS
+616 MRARQIRQEES

-645 RANDWLTSV
+645 RATDWLTSV
-654 ANEHDDVKDIVM
+654 ADEHDNVKDIVM

>member
-41 NAQSTPP
+41 NAQSVPP
-48 RYIAQSSAP
+48 RYVAQSSAP
-57 EESGTGTWFPIDFNE
+57 EESGTGTWFPVDFNK

-81 LQEPAGSEAYWQ
+81 LQEPAGSESYWQ
-93 AFRIAGEDL
+93 AFRIAGQDL
-102 GLDITQGDV
+102 GLDITQEDV
-111 EIHLQSTTLHSYR
+111 ETHLQATTLHSYR
-124 ESVAS
+124 ESITS
-129 SHLSRASTP
+129 SHSSRASTP
-138 SIASVIRPRPSPYQL
+138 SVASAIRPRPSPYQP

-167 LNINEPMS
+167 LNINDPMS

-188 PTTGHVD
+188 PVTGHVD
-195 ADDAALYRAIGPDQP
+195 ADDAALFRAIGPDQP
-210 DPPSVSGTER
+210 DPPSISGTER
-220 TTNIPFGWIRPQ
+220 TTHVPFGWIRPQ

-238 PRRYIYGGPPAGP
+238 PRRYIYGG
-251 FGPPGRGPPGG
+251 GPPPPGGGPPPPGG
-262 GPPGGGPPGGGPPG
+262 GPPGGGPPMPI
-276 GGPPGGGPPRGGPFG
+276 
-291 PPGGGP
+291 P
-297 PAPIP
+297 PAPVIGG
-302 VAPAVGGR
+302 GGR
-310 NDKLVGNTPLVFKGE
+310 NDKLVGNTPLIFKGE
-325 RSRAEEFITQWQLYE
+325 RNRAEEFITQWQLYE

-386 RWAPHD
+386 RWAPTD
-392 ERLWTEVF
+392 ERLWAEVF

-424 QLDKGDLDKLIT
+424 QLEKGDLDKLIT

-442 RHAGYDVNQDLVL
+442 RHAGYDINQDLVL

-468 YILRTLPQPATYE
+468 YILRTLRQPATYE
-481 QWRAAAIDQQRVYVH
+481 QWRSAAIDQQRVYVH

-505 TKKPAPTNTWRPFN
+505 TKKLPPVTTWRPFGN
-519 SQWRN
+519 QWRTPSGN
-524 PPRDKNAMDTSPGR
+524 PNAMDTSPGR
-538 TRARVAEAEDF
+538 TCARVAEAEDF

-568 PRGPVQRDG
+568 PRGPVQKDG

-593 ARDCRQKQNNRGAN
+593 ARDCRQKRNNQGP
-607 SPPRNTQIP
+607 SGPPRNNRAP
-616 TRARQVRQEDS
+616 MHARQVRQEES

-645 RANDWLTSV
+645 RATDWLTSV
-654 ANEHDDVKDIVM
+654 ADEHDDVKDIVM